1 MYCKHCN
8 FKLEGE
14 LASAKFCPVCGA
26 SLDSV
31 GEEENGTEKQI
42 AVRTLIETLK
52 LINLISSDK
61 MFKQNKKYDDDE

>member
-26 SLDSV
+26 SLDS
-31 GEEENGTEKQI
+31 
-42 AVRTLIETLK
+42 
-52 LINLISSDK
+52 NLGDNSDD
-61 MFKQNKKYDDDE
+61 QNKKDVLVRQVNVLEQIED